1 MTFAVDLREA
11 WMDDIEAVAKWMT
24 LFSADPD
31 GLAIPTTVEIS
42 GDVFARQESLWTR
55 TGPATLTLAEVVR
68 FRNLPPGT
76 VIAAVGAFDGPLSG
90 TIVFS
95 DPVAPEPL
103 EYPSGGTFTIP
114 AGEYE
119 LRIE

>member
-42 GDVFARQESLWTR
+42 GDVFARQESLC
-55 TGPATLTLAEVVR
+55 
-68 FRNLPPGT
+68 
-76 VIAAVGAFDGPLSG
+76 AFDGPFSG